1 MNTRDHG
8 AVSFVTVSDL
18 IRDKSIRYDENM
30 GDYHPFVIS
39 TSFMTGDDDGT
50 VNVKDEDLDT
60 LDDCF
65 DYTKNS
71 NSDKEFLQP
80 VLGHRGLLSQTI
92 KNSSQLATS
101 QFLENSS
108 LEKQRLLACQVTPVL
123 SKSTQNTK
131 VFILQGVPKY
141 SLILIL
147 LCYVLLYAI
156 D

>member
-1 MNTRDHG
+1 MNNIRDHG

-18 IRDKSIRYDENM
+18 IRDKSIRYNDENM
-30 GDYHPFVIS
+30 ADFQPFVIS
-39 TSFMTGDDDGT
+39 TSFMSGDDDGT

-71 NSDKEFLQP
+71 NSDKGFLQP
-80 VLGHRGLLSQTI
+80 GHHRGLSSQTI
-92 KNSSQLATS
+92 KNSNHLATS

-123 SKSTQNTK
+123 SKSPKNTK
-131 VFILQGVPKY
+131 VFILQGVP
-141 SLILIL
+141 
-147 LCYVLLYAI
+147 
-156 D
+156 